1 MLFIGGI
8 VVGDGINVV
17 LLLVVSYSNHYSLL
31 WRFFFVIGQ
40 CQCYLLAEKFD
51 SIKFMYILHS
61 KNSTVWV
68 KKLMKHYFA
77 VQTWF

>member
-31 WRFFFVIGQ
+31 WRFFF
-40 CQCYLLAEKFD
+40 C
-51 SIKFMYILHS
+51 
-61 KNSTVWV
+61 NW
-68 KKLMKHYFA
+68 A
-77 VQTWF
+77 VPVLFTCRKV